1 MAEDLRQISSQM
13 AMLERQAEALKQNLD
28 YLRSHLNDLL
38 VAKETISS
46 IKTAQSDQQML
57 FPIGGGC
64 YAFGTLTDMEK
75 VIVNIGSDIAV
86 KENIDKSLELMDK
99 RINEARELVNQTS
112 SSYSE
117 VQQRMQ
123 ALDQRGRQLMQQA
136 QQQQQ
141 QRSSSQQQQQ

>member
-1 MAEDLRQISSQM
+1 M
-13 AMLERQAEALKQNLD
+13 AMLERQGEALKQNLD

-46 IKTAQSDQQML
+46 IKKAHPDQQML

-75 VIVNIGSDIAV
+75 VIVNIGSDVAV
-86 KENIDKSLELMDK
+86 KEDIDKSLELMDK

-123 ALDQRGRQLMQQA
+123 ELDQRGRQLMQQA

>member
-13 AMLERQAEALKQNLD
+13 AMLERQGEALKQNLD

-46 IKTAQSDQQML
+46 IKKAQPDQQML

-64 YAFGTLTDMEK
+64 YAFGKLTDMEK
-75 VIVNIGSDIAV
+75 VIVNIGSDVAV
-86 KENIDKSLELMDK
+86 KEDIDKSLELMDK

-123 ALDQRGRQLMQQA
+123 ELDQRGRQLMQQA